1 MAFDVVREWV
11 TPFPC
16 YRKDNYI
23 VKYLKLTEPLF
34 SNCPKILNIQV
45 NLVITRM
52 SGCINPD
59 RVINEARYSFE
70 NGLTSPAI
78 AVVGGVHVISHAY
91 GEFSDKNYCV

>member
-1 MAFDVVREWV
+1 MGHRGTNVFLNDLDHITKSAA
-11 TPFPC
+11 TPI
-16 YRKDNYI
+16 YG
-23 VKYLKLTEPLF
+23 
-34 SNCPKILNIQV
+34 NIFFLQV

-91 GEFSDKNYCV
+91 REFSDKNYCV

>member
-1 MAFDVVREWV
+1 MNGNYVVI
-11 TPFPC
+11 
-16 YRKDNYI
+16 YY
-23 VKYLKLTEPLF
+23 
-34 SNCPKILNIQV
+34 IQV